1 MSIGDFVS
9 LFVRA
14 AFGVRWVRGEI
25 AATLAVC
32 IVCFAVNDGQ
42 AAANSSAAFVSM
54 PFIAPVSPSGA
65 DEPTSQ
71 SFKQRFDVPQTSL
84 TRDIRASLIRYVA
97 LAPLTTASLPR
108 HRKIVPAAAA
118 ITGIASTYNPT
129 DPSDRDSGNE
139 ETASGERYDAKDWTA
154 AIRTDLRAQFGGVR
168 FGKNYRAAFAL
179 VQSSDKQAIV
189 RINDVGP
196 LKRGRIIDLNE
207 RAMRYFDPTL
217 QIGLLDNVRVTPLS
231 GQDWALGPVDDEKP
245 VNFASRFDQ
254 PIR

>member
-9 LFVRA
+9 LFVRTTA
-14 AFGVRWVRGEI
+14 SARWVRGEF

-42 AAANSSAAFVSM
+42 AAATSATAFVSM
-54 PFIAPVSPSGA
+54 PFIAPVSPAAS
-65 DEPTSQ
+65 DEPASS
-71 SFKQRFDVPQTSL
+71 SFKQRFDVPQPSL

-108 HRKIVPAAAA
+108 HQKIVPAAPA
-118 ITGIASTYNPT
+118 IVGIASMYNPT

-139 ETASGERYDAKDWTA
+139 ETASGERYDAHDWTA

-168 FGKNYRAAFAL
+168 FGKNYRPGFAL
-179 VQSSDKQAIV
+179 VKSSDKQAIV

-217 QIGLLDNVRVTPLS
+217 QIGLLDDVRVTPLS
-231 GQDWALGPVDDEKP
+231 GQDWALGPFDDETP
-245 VNFASRFDQ
+245 VNLASRFDQ